1 MNLKKTTALL
11 AAFILLICTA
21 SCTSTENNK
30 DDKKDNDH
38 NIEGEY
44 IHLDLELTLAICG
57 LTQEKMNNLTK
68 YKFIADDEPSKGIL
82 ETKFYDY
89 KWSVNDDTL
98 TLEVPKD
105 KSPTSNLKDNTGK
118 KTDYIIYKDYLIST
132 DSSEFEIVYGD
143 VNMSEG
149 KLDIAYEYSDDSVP
163 GKNIYRSL
171 QFDSEEN
178 YCEIEGYDAYDGKT
192 IRDFYFE
199 GTYKTRGNIVI
210 FETDYCKVS
219 SEGFEAGGTFYFYI
233 ANDGELL
240 TDLFMKVS

>member
-44 IHLDLELTLAICG
+44 VALNLESTLVLCG
-57 LTQEKMNNLTK
+57 LTQEKINNLTK
-68 YKFIADDEPSKGIL
+68 NKFIADDEPSKGTL
-82 ETKFYDY
+82 ETKLFDY

-98 TLEVPKD
+98 TLEVTKD
-105 KSPTSNLKDNTGK
+105 KSPTSNLMDNTGK

-132 DSSEFEIVYGD
+132 DSPKFEIAGGD

-163 GKNIYRSL
+163 GMNKYRSL

-178 YCEIEGYDAYDGKT
+178 YCEMEGYETYDGKT
-192 IRDFYFE
+192 LSDFYFE
-199 GTYKTRGNIVI
+199 GTYKTEGNIVI
-210 FETDYCKVS
+210 LEMDYCEVS
-219 SEGFEAGGTFYFYI
+219 SEEYEAGTFYFYI

-240 TDLFMKVS
+240 TDLYMKVS

>member
-44 IHLDLELTLAICG
+44 VDLDLEFTVGCCG
-57 LTQEKMNNLTK
+57 LTQEIINRLPKD
-68 YKFIADDEPSKGIL
+68 KFIANEPSKGTL

-98 TLEVPKD
+98 TLEVTKD
-105 KSPTSNLKDNTGK
+105 KSPPPKLMDNTGK

-132 DSSEFEIVYGD
+132 DSPEFEIVYGD

-149 KLDIAYEYSDDSVP
+149 KLDIAYEYFNDIVP
-163 GKNIYRSL
+163 DMIKYRSL

-178 YCEIEGYDAYDGKT
+178 YCEMEGYDTCDGKT
-192 IRDFYFE
+192 LYDFYFE
-199 GTYKTRGNIVI
+199 GTYKTEGNIVI
-210 FETDYCKVS
+210 LEMDYCETS
-219 SEGFEAGGTFYFYI
+219 SKEREAGGTFYFYI

-240 TDLFMKVS
+240 TDLYMKVS